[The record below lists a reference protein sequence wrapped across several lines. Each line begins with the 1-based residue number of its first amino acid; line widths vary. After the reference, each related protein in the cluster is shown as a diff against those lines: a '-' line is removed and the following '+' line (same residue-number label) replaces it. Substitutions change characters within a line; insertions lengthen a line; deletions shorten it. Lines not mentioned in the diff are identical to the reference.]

1 MFKLSEILN
10 RLFSVHLANAGAIRE
25 QNSYVQSEHVV
36 NFSHLIHL
44 NKTAAKLI
52 TKRATAE
59 NRIPQLNFFAEIWRK
74 NQWRIYQLSQN
85 Q

>member
-10 RLFSVHLANAGAIRE
+10 RFFNVRLADTGDIRE

-36 NFSHLIHL
+36 KLSRLLHINR
-44 NKTAAKLI
+44 TAARLI
-52 TKRATAE
+52 TKLATAE
-59 NRIPQLNFFAEIWRK
+59 IMIPQLNFFADTWRK
-74 NQWRIYQLSQN
+74 NQWRIYQSYQN